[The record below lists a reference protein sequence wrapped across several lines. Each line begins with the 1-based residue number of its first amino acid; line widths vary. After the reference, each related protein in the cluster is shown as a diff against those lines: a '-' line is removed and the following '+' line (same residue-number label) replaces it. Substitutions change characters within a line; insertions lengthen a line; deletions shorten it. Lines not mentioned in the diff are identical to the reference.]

1 MKPDAV
7 LEFRAIIRG
16 YGVQRYGRGAY
27 ATVHHEEVVRLFSHL
42 GNVRLARAEATVH
55 AYTLGLRLPDGMLGC
70 TESGSW
76 LTARVAGRFGTLLD
90 PVPVRAT
97 YALPWHIR
105 PRDILV
111 WGAGPVEAGE
121 SLSAAQNLYPIRSS
135 GTRCDGLRPAAG
147 AEHGGRLVGDKGG
160 NYMVEFVDHGTRRW
174 FGVTSPG
181 RTLIFRPRP
190 GFGAEVDIHAA
201 R

>member
-7 LEFRAIIRG
+7 LEFKAIIRG

-27 ATVHHEEVVRLFSHL
+27 ATVHHGEVVRLFNHP

-55 AYTLGLRLPDGMLGC
+55 AYTLGLRLPDGALGC

-76 LTARVAGRFGTLLD
+76 LTARIADRFGTLLE
-90 PVPVRAT
+90 PVPVRAA

-105 PRDILV
+105 ARDILV

-121 SLSAAQNLYPIRSS
+121 SLSAAQRLYPVRSS
-135 GTRCDGLRPAAG
+135 GTRVNGLRPATG
-147 AEHGGRLVGDKGG
+147 ADCDGRLVGDHSG
-160 NYMVEFVDHGTRRW
+160 NYMIEFVDQGTRRW
-174 FGVTSPG
+174 LGVTSPG

-190 GFGAEVDIHAA
+190 GFGTEVDTHAA